1 MKKNNNGFTLVELIA
16 VIVLI
21 ALLFVV
27 AIPAAMKVGDNAKK
41 KSFET
46 KLNLIKS
53 AGELYGQKEL
63 KVLQTETNSFCKIE
77 GDKITTSETQIDE
90 AYYPCFKKTV
100 GELLQKGM
108 IDRDDYYNCSSGL
121 IDVIYNPVTENT
133 INQCNVYIYFK
144 NNKPSAIYDINDD
157 CEIPVSEL
165 CGVSPRTSKSL
176 VLNTS
181 TTTTQPAVSCEYS
194 AGHTWDYYGDPV
206 MGSPYGQEWIAPC
219 TATYKIEAWG
229 AEGHSP
235 DNSSDQRKGGKG
247 SYVAGN
253 IHLSKSTKL
262 YFDVGLSANSDNR
275 NSSVYTCGMSDC
287 GGWNGGG
294 STSVRITPGLWSD
307 FDSLKSRIMVAAGG
321 GVAYQGGTPGDG
333 GGLVG
338 YAGGG
343 TAGGTQTS
351 APASQST
358 SYAASTFGIANGGCT
373 GGNGYYPGG
382 GATCASGSGGGSSFI
397 SGHNGCDAISEA
409 STSSNIIHTGQP
421 NHFSG
426 YIFTNTVMIDG
437 KGCSWT
443 NVKGSCSNQPQPNGS
458 ITTGHQ
464 SHGNVRVTLIS
475 FG

>member
-46 KLNLIKS
+46 KINLIKS
-53 AGELYGQKEL
+53 AGELYGQREL

-181 TTTTQPAVSCEYS
+181 TTTTTTTTTTTQPAVSCEYS
-194 AGHTWDYYGDPV
+194 VDQTWDYNYT
-206 MGSPYGQEWIAPC
+206 GSEQKFTTPC
-219 TATYKIEAWG
+219 TGVYKLEVWG
-229 AEGHSP
+229 AQGG
-235 DNSSDQRKGGKG
+235 NSGFGAAGGKG
-247 SYVAGN
+247 GYSYGN
-253 IHLSKSTKL
+253 ILLSNGTPL
-262 YFDVGLSANSDNR
+262 FIGVG
-275 NSSVYTCGMSDC
+275 GQ
-287 GGWNGGG
+287 GGYNGGG
-294 STSVRITPGLWSD
+294 TGVSTSEY
-307 FDSLKSRIMVAAGG
+307 K
-321 GVAYQGGTPGDG
+321 
-333 GGLVG
+333 
-338 YAGGG
+338 
-343 TAGGTQTS
+343 
-351 APASQST
+351 
-358 SYAASTFGIANGGCT
+358 
-373 GGNGYYPGG
+373 GGNGG
-382 GATCASGSGGGSSFI
+382 GATHIAQNAQNTGRGVLANYNSYRNEVLIVAGGGGGGYTNVSESISQNGGTGGGETGGIGGWKGKYCVAANQTSGYSFGKGEDHNPTYSAGGGGGYFGGKCNSDNGNLSGGSAGGGS
-397 SGHNGCDAISEA
+397 
-409 STSSNIIHTGQP
+409 
-421 NHFSG
+421 G
-426 YIFTNTVMIDG
+426 YIGGVTNGAME
-437 KGCSWT
+437 
-443 NVKGSCSNQPQPNGS
+443 NGVR
-458 ITTGHQ
+458 TGN
-464 SHGNVRVTLIS
+464 GYARVTLVS
-475 FG
+475 LG